1 MPSLLSRLEFANLF
15 WSAALFTAIY
25 VLAYRRYIFS
35 IFDPFNIPLVTA
47 IFASV
52 LMVNV
57 VDDRRWWFQFF
68 SFQIAFFLG
77 FSRNKLPRRSPA
89 PAKGAG
95 RTCLALFPQDLDVL
109 EGATALLFLLALGAN
124 LYLGATAGFPIFDSR
139 AGTAKVDTF
148 VGGLGAVKR
157 INDGIGVFVPCAAL
171 VLYACGRHKRWWL
184 SVALVEVGITGLSGS
199 KSAVLLFVFILA
211 SLTHHEAFRAWG
223 ATARLK
229 QWTKPVMVAAVT
241 WAVAVLYIEGGAG
254 IGEAATRLLVRI
266 LFYGDMVLH
275 YYHPNVIAHFAQYG
289 PLTYLT
295 DMLNPILGM
304 LRLVPYREPLGYT
317 MVGLLA
323 GQNTPGTVVGPNTC
337 FYVAGHIYF
346 GGAGG
351 FFYSMFIGYSVSFA
365 RKLFFSRPKIGVIAF
380 VSLLATSIHIAALPL
395 DAQYFVT
402 LMFDTFAP
410 ACVAI
415 TISYL
420 AIVAAASSP
429 DHSLRQEAH
438 P

>member
-1 MPSLLSRLEFANLF
+1 MSSFSPGLEFANLF
-15 WSAALFTAIY
+15 WSTALFTAIY
-25 VLAYRRYIFS
+25 VLAYRHYIFS
-35 IFDPFNIPLVTA
+35 FFDPFNILLVTA

-52 LMVNV
+52 LMVNT

-77 FSRNKLPRRSPA
+77 FSRNKLPKRSSA
-89 PAKGAG
+89 PANGAG
-95 RTCLALFPQDLDVL
+95 RACFALFPQDLDVL

-139 AGTAKVDTF
+139 AGMAKVDTF
-148 VGGLGAVKR
+148 VGGLGWVKR
-157 INDGIGVFVPCAAL
+157 VNDGIGVFVPCAAL
-171 VLYACGRHKRWWL
+171 VLYACCRHKKWWL
-184 SVALVEVGITGLSGS
+184 TVALVEVGITCLSGS
-199 KSAVLLFVFILA
+199 KSSVLFFVFILA
-211 SLTHHEAFRAWG
+211 SLTHYEAFRALG

-229 QWTKPVMVAAVT
+229 QWTRPVMVMAVI
-241 WAVAVLYIEGGAG
+241 WAIAVLCVEGSDGA
-254 IGEAATRLLVRI
+254 GEAAARFLVRI
-266 LFYGDMVLH
+266 LFYGDMVLY

-295 DMLNPILGM
+295 DMLNPLLGFF
-304 LRLVPYREPLGYT
+304 RLAPYREPLGYT

-323 GQNTPGTVVGPNTC
+323 GQNTPETTVGPNTC

-346 GGAGG
+346 GGVGG
-351 FFYSMFIGYSVSFA
+351 FFYSMFVGYSVSFV
-365 RKLFFSRPKIGVIAF
+365 RKLFFSRPKLGVIAF
-380 VSLLATSIHIAALPL
+380 VSLLATSIQITALPL

-420 AIVAAASSP
+420 AVVAAASSP
-429 DHSLRQEAH
+429 DHYLSQEAH

>member
-1 MPSLLSRLEFANLF
+1 
-15 WSAALFTAIY
+15 
-25 VLAYRRYIFS
+25 
-35 IFDPFNIPLVTA
+35 
-47 IFASV
+47 
-52 LMVNV
+52 
-57 VDDRRWWFQFF
+57 
-68 SFQIAFFLG
+68 
-77 FSRNKLPRRSPA
+77 
-89 PAKGAG
+89 
-95 RTCLALFPQDLDVL
+95 
-109 EGATALLFLLALGAN
+109 
-124 LYLGATAGFPIFDSR
+124 
-139 AGTAKVDTF
+139 
-148 VGGLGAVKR
+148 
-157 INDGIGVFVPCAAL
+157 
-171 VLYACGRHKRWWL
+171 
-184 SVALVEVGITGLSGS
+184 
-199 KSAVLLFVFILA
+199 VLLFVFILA

-275 YYHPNVIAHFAQYG
+275 YYHPDVIAHFAQYG